1 MTGICPCGSLELVPV
16 LVQIGNVCSERGEF
30 PRALKVFQEALE
42 IRRKGQAG
50 NQAGVAHLLGS
61 VGYVCF
67 RLGDLDGAIRMH
79 EEELSIQRDL
89 LPRGSPRLAS
99 LLGSVA
105 LVYRE
110 RGDLERAKQLEY
122 EAYGTVRK
130 PDV

>member
-1 MTGICPCGSLELVPV
+1 MY
-16 LVQIGNVCSERGEF
+16 
-30 PRALKVFQEALE
+30 QEALE
-42 IRRKGQAG
+42 ITRKSQAR
-50 NQAGVAHLLGS
+50 NQAGVAHLLAS

-110 RGDLERAKQLEY
+110 KGDLERAKQLED
-122 EAYGTVRK
+122 EAYGTVKR
-130 PDV
+130 PSV

>member
-1 MTGICPCGSLELVPV
+1 M
-16 LVQIGNVCSERGEF
+16 
-30 PRALKVFQEALE
+30 
-42 IRRKGQAG
+42 RRKGQAG
-50 NQAGVAHLLGS
+50 NQAGMAHLLAS
-61 VGYVCF
+61 VGFVCL

-110 RGDLERAKQLEY
+110 RGDSERAKQLED
-122 EAYGTVRK
+122 EAYGTVK
-130 PDV
+130 KLDV

>member
-1 MTGICPCGSLELVPV
+1 ML
-16 LVQIGNVCSERGEF
+16 
-30 PRALKVFQEALE
+30 A
-42 IRRKGQAG
+42 
-50 NQAGVAHLLGS
+50 S

-67 RLGDLDGAIRMH
+67 RMGDLDGAIRMH

-110 RGDLERAKQLEY
+110 RGDFERAKQLED
-122 EAYGTVRK
+122 EAYGAIK
-130 PDV
+130 KLDV